1 MEGESGYMGLSP
13 PMRDAWVHE
22 HGHWPRHLGTPLTL
36 FQPFPSPTR
45 KNPMAPGN
53 QPMPSEPDP
62 DNTTETTDTT
72 DDEDTK
78 EARLEKALGTIPR
91 NPSIS
96 VNLKAIAR
104 EYNVSYDTLRRRHLK
119 ETKPKKISHIHL
131 QRLTPAQEEKVVD
144 WAMFLSIQGRPVDKD
159 TLTPK
164 LVQLCPSWAKTGGPS
179 KGWWDSFFKRN
190 PEVKLRKAS
199 GIPPKRAQ
207 AFNFTAVNELF
218 EIVDEIRKQFSIP
231 WRLLLNTDEKGLQS
245 GSRKV
250 DQKKCLVPSEAPNT
264 VKLQSDNLQLVTVI
278 ECVTAEGVAFD
289 PAFIFPGEGHFDTW
303 YDVPGFEHSRHMY
316 ASMHHF

>member
-1 MEGESGYMGLSP
+1 
-13 PMRDAWVHE
+13 
-22 HGHWPRHLGTPLTL
+22 
-36 FQPFPSPTR
+36 
-45 KNPMAPGN
+45 MAPAN
-53 QPMPSEPDP
+53 PPIPSEPDP
-62 DNTTETTDTT
+62 DDTT
-72 DDEDTK
+72 DDADTEDEK
-78 EARLEKALGTIPR
+78 EARLAQALAAIPR
-91 NPSIS
+91 NPSTS

-104 EYNVSYDTLRRRHLK
+104 EHDVSYDTLRRRHLG
-119 ETKPKKISHIHL
+119 ETKPKKVSHVHL
-131 QRLTPAQEEKVVD
+131 QKLTPAEEEKVVD
-144 WAMFLSIQGRPVDKD
+144 WSIFLSIQGRPVDKD

-164 LVQLCPSWAKTGGPS
+164 LIQLCPSWAKTGGPS
-179 KGWWDSFFKRN
+179 KGWWDAFFIRH

-218 EIVDEIRKQFSIP
+218 EIIDTIMKIHDIP
-231 WRLLLNTDEKGLQS
+231 WRLVLNNDEKGLQS

-264 VKLQSDNLQLVTVI
+264 VKLQSDDLQLVTVM

-303 YDVPGFEHSRHMY
+303 YDVPGFEDSRHM
-316 ASMHHF
+316 